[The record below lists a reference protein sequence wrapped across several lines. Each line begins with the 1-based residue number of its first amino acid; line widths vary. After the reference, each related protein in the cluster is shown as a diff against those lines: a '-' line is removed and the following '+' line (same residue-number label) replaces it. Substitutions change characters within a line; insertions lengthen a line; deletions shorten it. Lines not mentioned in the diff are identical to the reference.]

1 MQHETSY
8 PSRLGF
14 DEFDVSNS
22 YCEYVVEHATRW
34 LLDPPKQTVPPD
46 RRFLRDAPPVP
57 ARPL

>member
-22 YCEYVVEHATRW
+22 YCEYVVEQAQQW
-34 LLDPPKQTVPPD
+34 L
-46 RRFLRDAPPVP
+46 R
-57 ARPL
+57 